1 MLVENTGNHNNE
13 FNLNWTKNS
22 IDTDCPSIQYF
33 DLQSLI

>member
-13 FNLNWTKNS
+13 FNLNYS
-22 IDTDCPSIQYF
+22 LDTDCPSSQYF